1 MIIRS
6 GILSYLI
13 QIQNVVLQLLISM
26 FLARFFGPENY
37 GLYVFTFTI
46 ISLFYLM
53 HNSVINN
60 ITVRYGAKYW
70 AEKKIRELKGLVRF
84 GISLTIIYGIL
95 VAVIIYG
102 GLTLATFKESGVI
115 RRDTLYIACMS
126 IITFPLMSY
135 VGTVLRVLNKGIIG
149 QCPEY
154 IIRPWVFIALVL
166 TAYFMIPESLDVNK
180 ILIYQTVAALTA
192 FLVAVVF
199 LHRQKKWCY
208 GDLENKYHIKTWCN
222 AAVPFLLM
230 GGVMLINTQADIV
243 MLGLMSSPETTGMYK
258 VALNFANIVGLSL
271 AATNLYL
278 SPKVSSLYE
287 TGKIE
292 ELQLLLSKFSK
303 WSFFM
308 ALMPSI
314 LFLLVG
320 ENILNLVFG
329 SDYTQAY
336 GVLSILIVG
345 QLLNVMFG
353 SVGMVLNMTGNQ
365 SYAARIAGMAA
376 ILNIVMNLI
385 MIPNFGGEG
394 AAVST
399 AVTLF
404 IWNSLMYKSVK
415 INTKLNPSILGI
427 LNQRL

>member
-1 MIIRS
+1 
-6 GILSYLI
+6 
-13 QIQNVVLQLLISM
+13 
-26 FLARFFGPENY
+26 
-37 GLYVFTFTI
+37 
-46 ISLFYLM
+46 
-53 HNSVINN
+53 
-60 ITVRYGAKYW
+60 
-70 AEKKIRELKGLVRF
+70 
-84 GISLTIIYGIL
+84 
-95 VAVIIYG
+95 
-102 GLTLATFKESGVI
+102 
-115 RRDTLYIACMS
+115 
-126 IITFPLMSY
+126 
-135 VGTVLRVLNKGIIG
+135 
-149 QCPEY
+149 
-154 IIRPWVFIALVL
+154 
-166 TAYFMIPESLDVNK
+166 
-180 ILIYQTVAALTA
+180 
-192 FLVAVVF
+192 
-199 LHRQKKWCY
+199 
-208 GDLENKYHIKTWCN
+208 
-222 AAVPFLLM
+222 
-230 GGVMLINTQADIV
+230 
-243 MLGLMSSPETTGMYK
+243 
-258 VALNFANIVGLSL
+258 
-271 AATNLYL
+271 
-278 SPKVSSLYE
+278 
-287 TGKIE
+287 
-292 ELQLLLSKFSK
+292 
-303 WSFFM
+303 M

-415 INTKLNPSILGI
+415 INTKLNPSILVI